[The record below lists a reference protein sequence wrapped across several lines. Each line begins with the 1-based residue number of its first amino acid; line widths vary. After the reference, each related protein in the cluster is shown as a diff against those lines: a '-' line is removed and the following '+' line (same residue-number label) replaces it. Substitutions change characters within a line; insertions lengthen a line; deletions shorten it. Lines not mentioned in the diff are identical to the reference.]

1 MAFVAVFNFR
11 AVNEILATPQPEM
24 AFYVK
29 VLGPDRLRVLL
40 RHEAAEVNR
49 ALFESWG
56 LAQIGISLLTF
67 GMLLFGTREGKLPLA
82 LGLLMVLLSA
92 GMHLFVTPS
101 IVGFGRALDF
111 VSADKEPEARRRLKA
126 FHDAYSGLEGTK
138 FLCGLALTGLIVRD
152 GRRRKGGNGVSE
164 RSEEYEAA

>member
-11 AVNEILATPQPEM
+11 AVNDILATPQPEM

-56 LAQIGISLLTF
+56 LVQIGISLLTF

-82 LGLLMVLLSA
+82 LGLLMVLVSA

-111 VSADKEPEARRRLKA
+111 VSADKEPDARRRLKA

-138 FLCGLALTGLIVRD
+138 LLCGLALTGLIVRD
-152 GRRRKGGNGVSE
+152 GRRRKGSNGFSE
-164 RSEEYEAA
+164 RGEDYEAA